1 MSRTDTAYD
10 RIAEAIGDFVLPPG
24 HPLSENELS
33 DWLGVSRTPIRSALA
48 RLAADGL
55 VEISPGRP
63 ARVSAISL
71 DTVVSIYQLR
81 QAVEVYAARLSCLAD
96 DRSEF
101 DELATAY
108 RAAASDPKNFDVVSA
123 ELGERYRLALRECS
137 GNGPLCDVIDRTRV
151 QLARVRHMLARNERR
166 AAASAAQ
173 SAEICAAIVDRDDV
187 AAASAVSRKVQD
199 SLVEAARALTDRL
212 LDPPATPPVL
222 GRTDSASR

>member
-1 MSRTDTAYD
+1 MGPHHGPLDVFGDVVEELRRGRRVTQKVEQRCSCGHVRSLSLSVYIPVYNRGRGAASGALPAETDEEERVSRTDTAYD

-24 HPLSENELS
+24 HPLPENELS

-81 QAVEVYAARLSCLAD
+81 QAVEVYAARLACLAD

-137 GNGPLCDVIDRTRV
+137 GNGPLCDV
-151 QLARVRHMLARNERR
+151 
-166 AAASAAQ
+166 
-173 SAEICAAIVDRDDV
+173 
-187 AAASAVSRKVQD
+187 
-199 SLVEAARALTDRL
+199 
-212 LDPPATPPVL
+212 
-222 GRTDSASR
+222 